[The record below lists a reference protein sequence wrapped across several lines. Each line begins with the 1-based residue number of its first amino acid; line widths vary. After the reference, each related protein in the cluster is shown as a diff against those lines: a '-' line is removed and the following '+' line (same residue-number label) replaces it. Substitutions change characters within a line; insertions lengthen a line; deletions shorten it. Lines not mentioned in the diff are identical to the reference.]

1 MIVTPVRGELKPI
14 ITYGLSLSGFYFHRP
29 SHWGDTRILPYAQGF
44 GSGGEVDFRESLSA
58 LGQAILEPAH
68 YGNRPDIAALIAA
81 EEAAEAAASE

>member
-1 MIVTPVRGELKPI
+1 V
-14 ITYGLSLSGFYFHRP
+14 
-29 SHWGDTRILPYAQGF
+29 
-44 GSGGEVDFRESLSA
+44 SA